1 MVLKQ
6 FIAQEIEKM
15 RKGYKISPERILS
28 DYRRE
33 RREMDGYKGR
43 QVLELL
49 QNADD
54 ASEQA
59 KAKHVYIELSDQ
71 TLLIANNG
79 EHFTGG
85 GIKSLMYSDLSPK
98 ARMQNKIGNKGT
110 GFRSVLSW
118 SEEIV
123 IKSGVLSVGF
133 SEVFAREFLEAIKED
148 EPLVKEYLEENK
160 AEDSIATLVVPK
172 WLDELAV
179 MESTYDT
186 WIRLKLLPEV
196 IDDVYKQLREIDC
209 ETLLFLNHIE
219 RLTIKINNQ
228 EFVFKKSMPER
239 NLVVISLTEDG
250 QEVHR
255 KRWTIKKESKQFKG
269 KNYELAIAY
278 TENLDDR
285 KNILYSYFKTDVSFP
300 FPAVI
305 HGTFNL
311 DANRNHLQKENEENI
326 YLLERL
332 GALLIETALEM
343 TNKKTPTFEAL
354 SLLCSNGEFSPEI
367 KEMGFE
373 EHLLTSLKN
382 AKVFPTI
389 NRNYAT
395 FHESPKFFDV
405 PFADVLPKDS
415 FSNLML
421 YTDKPEIINILERLS
436 DGESLEYEYS
446 DFYKRLNKTRTSLNM
461 KQRVKIISYILDV
474 YWQDIKYKSAKTPNL
489 IIDNE
494 GNPISKDDVIFI
506 YPSKADALETPPKFS
521 KIKFLNPT
529 MSKYLRDELSVSSPR
544 DLASKLHD
552 FGVREYAFDTV
563 TGRILSRLR
572 KRIKNQS
579 KSIKSDIITTT
590 NWFYS
595 IYQTTDDKN
604 KATPQKDFYLLNRQ
618 GDIVPAKDLYIGKE
632 YGHYVCENLLSSIVP
647 DQFVA
652 GVGQLGI
659 QNDNEL
665 EMMEFLSWLGS
676 NRYPQ
681 IEVKYLADE
690 KNEYLEYVKSKLTFP
705 ISIED
710 CSFETIKEFNR
721 EYRSC
726 KINVAQVKWLDSI
739 LEKVP
744 TKYILDWLM
753 DDERVSSI
761 IDKGIEL
768 TSQSGIGFLFGY
780 KYVPRTLK
788 GDKIAAYV
796 SWKLQNA
803 NWIDVKGKRV
813 SPTQCCLARNSGVD
827 FSPLVEY
834 PDLPG
839 YVADIHERKNK
850 NRKRELYEEYLMKTG
865 VASDFGEIN
874 EKTVYSILHA
884 LPSVDPEGKKAKPF
898 YRQII
903 QNAELDEWEVD
914 EATFNDYLKNG
925 KVFAVIQNEKKY
937 LPAHEVF
944 YLDDKTVCKAV
955 VNSFPL
961 LDLDKR
967 KGKEKVEKILGV
979 RPFKKQD
986 FTLNG
991 EPDYHPSNREFKTD
1005 FKNYLPY
1012 AYCYRYDKDPKGIEL
1027 KKLMN
1032 LDLNI
1037 CTHLHVL
1044 YNNMETML
1052 EDFEYVEHGKNR
1064 VFIKVPARSASLTE
1078 LQGTFE
1084 FRDAI
1089 AEIISSSIDVEGNR
1103 KDYRELYAK
1112 KESERRKTILSDFD
1126 NPDLIR
1132 EVKRLF
1138 QQEYNE
1144 QYQFWVDVMKAAAV
1158 SFDEDKFY
1166 TDMQIRDML
1175 QLEVDL
1181 ADKIN
1186 RFVDFEDLHDLQNAP
1201 YLINLFGALQI
1212 DLDDFNSKGVEKLSL
1227 TRYFDR
1233 KYQEV
1238 KGQFRNIYAAYL
1250 YDSLCSKD
1258 IQEKQSFQQLLGK
1271 YDQDTILFE
1280 NSIMI
1285 DVKAAL
1291 FARFIDLDK
1300 VTYTDLDAIYFNHK
1314 QALQLLLGIDDAQL
1328 KEFLANSSYDSLVF
1342 FGELHTLQKFYQQY
1356 LAKERAVVAQYTG
1369 ETLADAFAIVKK
1381 NEYTIVDI
1389 LDTTIPETEGP
1400 ISAGGNGSGKGTSF
1414 VKSKNTEKIGLKGER
1429 FVYALLKENY
1439 TEVEWVSENA
1449 KADGVNSHG
1458 KAGLGFDLTYVNEE
1472 NKKIFLEVKASTG
1485 DVDYFYLSA
1494 NELDF
1499 AEQHADH
1506 YEIIFAANI
1515 NDEKKKF
1522 YRFKDLFQYGDDETR
1537 YSNKKFRLDAKEYR
1551 VQAKKAQVEKIGVEK
1566 VLSTI

>member
-1 MVLKQ
+1 M
-6 FIAQEIEKM
+6 
-15 RKGYKISPERILS
+15 
-28 DYRRE
+28 
-33 RREMDGYKGR
+33 
-43 QVLELL
+43 
-49 QNADD
+49 
-54 ASEQA
+54 
-59 KAKHVYIELSDQ
+59 
-71 TLLIANNG
+71 
-79 EHFTGG
+79 
-85 GIKSLMYSDLSPK
+85 SPK

-118 SEEIV
+118 SEEV
-123 IKSGVLSVGF
+123 MIKSGALSVGF
-133 SEVFAREFLEAIKED
+133 SEKFARQFLEVVKEI

-172 WLDELAV
+172 WMDDLAV
-179 MESTYDT
+179 VESTYDT
-186 WIRLKLLPEV
+186 SIRLKLLPEV
-196 IDDVYKQLREIDC
+196 IDDVHRQLRDIDC

-228 EFVFKKSMPER
+228 EFVFKKSVLER
-239 NLVVISLTEDG
+239 NVVVISLTEDG
-250 QEVHR
+250 REVRR
-255 KRWTIKKESKQFKG
+255 KRWTIKKESKQYKG
-269 KNYELAIAY
+269 KNYELTIAY
-278 TENLDDR
+278 TEKLDDR

-311 DANRNHLQKENEENI
+311 DANRNHLLKENDENI
-326 YLLERL
+326 YLLKRL
-332 GALLIETALEM
+332 GGLLIETALEM
-343 TNKKTPTFEAL
+343 TNKKEPGYEAL

-367 KEMGFE
+367 SEMGFE
-373 EHLLTSLKN
+373 EHLLSGIKN
-382 AKVFPTI
+382 TKVFPTI
-389 NRNYAT
+389 NRQYVT
-395 FHESPKFFDV
+395 FGESPKFFNV
-405 PFADVLPKDS
+405 PFADLLPRDS

-421 YTDKPEIINILERLS
+421 YTDKPEIVNVLERLS
-436 DGESLEYEYS
+436 DGESLEYDYS
-446 DFYKRLNKTRTSLNM
+446 DFYKRLNKTSANLNM
-461 KQRVKIISYILDV
+461 KQRVKIIQYILDI
-474 YWQDIKYKSAKTPNL
+474 YSWDIRAKGAKTPNL

-506 YPSKADALETPPKFS
+506 YPSKAEALETPPKFS

-590 NWFYS
+590 KWFYS
-595 IYQTTDDKN
+595 VYQTADGKN
-604 KATPQKDFYLLNRQ
+604 KANPQKDFYLINRQ

-632 YGHYVCENLLSSIVP
+632 YGHYVCENLLSEIAP
-647 DQFVA
+647 DRFVA
-652 GVGQLGI
+652 GAGQLGI
-659 QNDNEL
+659 PNDNEL
-665 EMMEFLSWLGS
+665 EMIEFLSWLGA

-681 IEVKYLADE
+681 IEVKYVADE

-710 CSFETIKEFNR
+710 CSFETIQDFNR

-726 KINVAQVKWLDSI
+726 RINVAQVEWLDSI

-761 IDKGIEL
+761 IDKGVEL
-768 TSQSGIGFLFGY
+768 TSQSGIGFYFGY
-780 KYVPRTLK
+780 KSLPRTLK
-788 GDKIAAYV
+788 GDKVAAYV

-803 NWIDVKGKRV
+803 NWIDVKDKRV
-813 SPTQCCLARNSGVD
+813 SPTKCCLARNSGID

-834 PDLPG
+834 PDLTG
-839 YVADIHERKNK
+839 YVADINERKNK
-850 NRKRELYEEYLMKTG
+850 TRKRELYEEYLMKTG
-865 VASDFGEIN
+865 VASDFGGIN

-884 LPSVDPEGKKAKPF
+884 LPSVDPEGKKAKSF

-903 QNAELDEWEVD
+903 QNSELDEWEVD
-914 EATFNDYLKNG
+914 DPTYNDYLKNG

-937 LPAHEVF
+937 LPVHDVF

-967 KGKEKVEKILGV
+967 KGKDKVEKILGV

-986 FTLNG
+986 FTFNG
-991 EPDYHPSNREFKTD
+991 EPDFHPYNREFKAD

-1012 AYCYRYDKDPKGIEL
+1012 AYCYRYHKDPKGLEL

-1037 CTHLHVL
+1037 CTDLQVF
-1044 YNNMETML
+1044 YNDKETIL

-1064 VFIKVPARSASLTE
+1064 VFIKVPGKSASLTE
-1078 LQGTFE
+1078 LHGTFE

-1112 KESERRKTILSDFD
+1112 KESERKKTVLSDFD
-1126 NPDLIR
+1126 NQDLIR

-1144 QYQFWVDVMKAAAV
+1144 QYQFWIDVMKAVAV

-1166 TDMQIRDML
+1166 TDTEIRDML
-1175 QLEVDL
+1175 HLENDL
-1181 ADKIN
+1181 FDQIN
-1186 RFVDFEDLHDLQNAP
+1186 RFIDFEDLHDLQNAP
-1201 YLINLFGALQI
+1201 YLINLFDAVQI
-1212 DLDDFNSKGVEKLSL
+1212 DFEDFNRKSVEKLSL
-1227 TRYFDR
+1227 IRFFDG

-1238 KGQFRNIYAAYL
+1238 KDKYSSKYAAYL
-1250 YDSLCSKD
+1250 YDMLSRKD
-1258 IQEKQSFQQLLGK
+1258 IKEKQRFQQLLVE
-1271 YDQDTILFE
+1271 YDQDTISFE
-1280 NSIMI
+1280 NSIKI

-1291 FARFIDLDK
+1291 FARYIDLDK
-1300 VTYTDLDAIYFNHK
+1300 ITEPDLDAIYFNQK
-1314 QALQLLLGIDDAQL
+1314 QVLKLQLGIDDAML
-1328 KEFLANSSYDSLVF
+1328 NEFLANSSYDSLVF
-1342 FGELHTLQKFYQQY
+1342 FGEISALQKFYLQY
-1356 LAKERAVVAQYTG
+1356 LAKERDMDAQYTG
-1369 ETLADAFAIVKK
+1369 ESLADALVTVKK
-1381 NEYTIVDI
+1381 NQYTIVDI
-1389 LDTTIPETEGP
+1389 LDTTIPKTEGP
-1400 ISAGGNGSGKGTSF
+1400 ASTGRNGSGKGTGF

-1439 TEVEWVSENA
+1439 TEVDWVSENA
-1449 KADGVNSHG
+1449 KADGVNAHG
-1458 KAGLGFDLTYVNEE
+1458 KAGLGYDLTYLNEE
-1472 NKKIFLEVKASTG
+1472 NKKIFVEVKTTTG
-1485 DVDYFYLSA
+1485 DADYFYLSA

-1522 YRFKDLFQYGDDETR
+1522 YRLKDLFQYGDDENR
-1537 YSNKKFRLDAKEYR
+1537 YSNKKFRLDAREYR
-1551 VQAKKAQVEKIGVEK
+1551 IQAKKPLDVAQEPEK
-1566 VLSTI
+1566 VLSEI